1 MSSLSMWDKM
11 SSLSNLAL
19 LNEFTPRDV
28 CFASLKD
35 YQAAHYKFIKSR
47 VLLTLAYL
55 VNELWVCS
63 SRGDSRKF
71 FYLIS
76 KFIIGFRVAIIRTI
90 RPNQRLFRFF
100 FTYDKIL
107 AQD

>member
-19 LNEFTPRDV
+19 LKELTPRDV

-35 YQAAHYKFIKSR
+35 YQAAHNKFIKYR

-55 VNELWVCS
+55 INELWVCS
-63 SRGDSRKF
+63 SSGDSRKLV
-71 FYLIS
+71 YLIS
-76 KFIIGFRVAIIRTI
+76 KFIIGF
-90 RPNQRLFRFF
+90 
-100 FTYDKIL
+100 
-107 AQD
+107 